1 MFSVNKIVTLIIAI
15 IITTIITILRVF
27 FKRGGRK
34 FNGDQIDNVQEKAKE
49 LEEAKQQ
56 KQQQVMMMMTMLMMM
71 MIFG

>member
-34 FNGDQIDNVQEKAKE
+34 FNRDQIDNVQEKAKE

-56 KQQQVMMMMTMLMMM
+56 KQQQVMMM
-71 MIFG
+71 IFG

>member
-15 IITTIITILRVF
+15 ISFF

-56 KQQQVMMMMTMLMMM
+56 KQQQVMMMMSMLMMM